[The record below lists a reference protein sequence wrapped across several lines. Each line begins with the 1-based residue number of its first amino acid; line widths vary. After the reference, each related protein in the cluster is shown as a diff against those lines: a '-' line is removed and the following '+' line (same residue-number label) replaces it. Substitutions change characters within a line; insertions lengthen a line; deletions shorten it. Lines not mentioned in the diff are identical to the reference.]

1 MNKRDKLAEQVIKAG
16 RILANDGQAD
26 WIWGHVTA
34 RLPEAPD
41 EILMKPANI
50 GLDEITPENM
60 ITVNVE
66 GEKTSG
72 PLPRHVEV
80 FIHTEILRA
89 RPDMNAVIHTH
100 APHAIV
106 FSALGK
112 PMQAVGHNGAMFC
125 NHLPVFSETSDL
137 IMTQALGKAVATTMG
152 ESNALLLRNHGVV
165 TAGRTVEEAIFFAVH
180 LEQACKMQ
188 ILAESCGGARLL
200 TSPEE
205 AKIKAKRLNNVAAH
219 HNVFEYLAR
228 CCKSPIGTPV

>member
-1 MNKRDKLAEQVIKAG
+1 MNSTEALTEQVIKAG

-34 RLPEAPD
+34 RAPEKPD
-41 EILMKPANI
+41 QILMKPANI
-50 GLDEITPENM
+50 GLDEVTPDTI
-60 ITVNVE
+60 ITVNIE
-66 GEKTSG
+66 GEKTGG
-72 PLPRHVEV
+72 PLPRHIEV

-89 RPDMNAVIHTH
+89 RPEIQAVIHTH

-112 PMQAVGHNGAMFC
+112 PMQAVGHNGSLFC

-137 IMTQALGKAVATTMG
+137 IMTQALGIAVAKCMG
-152 ESNALLLRNHGVV
+152 ASNALLLRNHGIV
-165 TAGRTVEEAIFFAVH
+165 TVGRTVEEAVFFAVH

-188 ILAESCGGARLL
+188 LMAEACGGAKLV
-200 TSPEE
+200 TGAEE
-205 AKIKAKRLNNVAAH
+205 AKIKANRLNNTAAH

-228 CCKSPIGTPV
+228 RCKGSIGTSV